1 MTRRPDQIDWSALS
15 HAYSSAEDVPEA
27 IEALADPERVGSA
40 VEFFHDALL
49 HQQSIYSA
57 TGPAVVAAARV
68 LVEGRCADPED
79 VGEMLLYFAQLTAYW
94 RGLARDDPGAA
105 AHHPEV
111 AQVSACRA
119 ALDEVADILLPVV
132 AGAGVAARTAAAI
145 QAYRSAPDARAVAAL
160 AARIGSAPP
169 SAGEGGQPPG
179 VAAGPQGTAGSE
191 GTAGSGAATDPK
203 TAAGSGAATDP
214 GAFAG
219 LEAACAWSLAAL
231 GADAGA
237 AGLAPRLA
245 GALARVRTRA
255 CDREDLALLAEHW
268 SEARELVEE
277 LIEELVVGEEPAHW
291 LIDVNVE
298 AAAAVL
304 CAPPALGDGD
314 DEVLIDLVRTSRGA
328 TPRVVEYIAALAADP
343 GADPEPLIAVLEET
357 PSTPEVCDIAAVL
370 ADRPAGAPRSR
381 GWARPD
387 HRLGAA
393 RILAAGQDPR
403 WARVLEAFVRA
414 SSLEQATWAKTSG
427 RWALNPVG
435 PLIGAGLSPGA
446 GLVAAVTERLQKHTG
461 RTYVSGLL
469 ALLAGWPSDE
479 CRGALETVRGLL
491 PDRRAFKVLVAWRD
505 RESLPALRR
514 VAADG
519 RLYERFAVAR
529 MTRDLQDYHRVLDAG
544 PDESCLPELIAFWP
558 EPGDPRLV
566 ELCRRLC
573 RIPDGARPPAQRVR
587 VAAMAGLVEAGDD
600 VGRHLPALLS
610 LIAADPRV
618 FDAQALLR
626 RWRREG
632 RLGTDDVSRA
642 ASLLAG
648 IAADGGGVPWYS
660 ADGVRATAALTAW
673 RVAGSL
679 PEPPELLARIL
690 AETLS
695 GHSKQGTALDL
706 AESLA
711 DAPAGARAAV
721 VAELSRQ
728 AQRDQR
734 LSTMDAA
741 GDEELLARMRR
752 AVALLGDGAA
762 VSGREP

>member
-1 MTRRPDQIDWSALS
+1 MG
-15 HAYSSAEDVPEA
+15 ED
-27 IEALADPERVGSA
+27 
-40 VEFFHDALL
+40 
-49 HQQSIYSA
+49 
-57 TGPAVVAAARV
+57 
-68 LVEGRCADPED
+68 
-79 VGEMLLYFAQLTAYW
+79 
-94 RGLARDDPGAA
+94 
-105 AHHPEV
+105 
-111 AQVSACRA
+111 
-119 ALDEVADILLPVV
+119 
-132 AGAGVAARTAAAI
+132 
-145 QAYRSAPDARAVAAL
+145 
-160 AARIGSAPP
+160 
-169 SAGEGGQPPG
+169 
-179 VAAGPQGTAGSE
+179 
-191 GTAGSGAATDPK
+191 
-203 TAAGSGAATDP
+203 
-214 GAFAG
+214 
-219 LEAACAWSLAAL
+219 
-231 GADAGA
+231 
-237 AGLAPRLA
+237 
-245 GALARVRTRA
+245 
-255 CDREDLALLAEHW
+255 
-268 SEARELVEE
+268 
-277 LIEELVVGEEPAHW
+277 PAHW
-291 LIDVNVE
+291 LIDVNAE

-314 DEVLIDLVRTSRGA
+314 DEVLIDLVRASRGA

-357 PSTPEVCDIAAVL
+357 PITPEVCDIAAAL

-393 RILAAGQDPR
+393 RVLAAGRDPR
-403 WARVLEAFVRA
+403 WARALEAFVRA
-414 SSLEQATWAKTSG
+414 SCLERATWAKIG
-427 RWALNPVG
+427 GHWALEPIG
-435 PLIGAGLSPGA
+435 PLTGAGLSPGA
-446 GLVAAVTERLQKHTG
+446 GLVAAVTERLRG
-461 RTYVSGLL
+461 RTERTDVSKLL
-469 ALLAGWPSDE
+469 ALLAGWPPDE
-479 CRGALETVRGLL
+479 CRDALETVRGLL
-491 PDRRAFKVLVAWRD
+491 PRTAAVRVLTAWRD
-505 RESLPALRR
+505 LESLPALRR
-514 VAADG
+514 AAADG
-519 RLYERFAVAR
+519 GLYERFMVAR
-529 MTRDLQDYHRVLDAG
+529 MTRDLRDYHRVLDAG
-544 PDESCLPELIAFWP
+544 PDESCLPELIASWP

-573 RIPDGARPPAQRVR
+573 RIPDDARPPAQRVR

-600 VGRHLPALLS
+600 VSRHLPALLS

-626 RWRREG
+626 RWRCEG
-632 RLGTDDVSRA
+632 RLGADDVGRA

-648 IAADGGGVPWYS
+648 IAADGGGVPWHS

-706 AESLA
+706 AESLV

-752 AVALLGDGAA
+752 AIALLGDGAA

>member
-15 HAYSSAEDVPEA
+15 HAYGSAEDIPEA
-27 IEALADPERVGSA
+27 IEALADPERVESA
-40 VEFFHDALL
+40 VDSFYDALL

-57 TGPAVVAAARV
+57 TGPAVVAAARMI
-68 LVEGRCADPED
+68 VEGRCADPED
-79 VGEMLLYFAQLTAYW
+79 AGEMLLHFAQLTDHW
-94 RGLARDDPGAA
+94 RGLARDDPGASV
-105 AHHPEV
+105 HHPEV
-111 AQVSACRA
+111 AQAPACRA

-132 AGAGVAARTAAAI
+132 AGAGAAARTAAAI

-169 SAGEGGQPPG
+169 PAGEGGSALGAAANPRA
-179 VAAGPQGTAGSE
+179 AAGPEGTGGANPE
-191 GTAGSGAATDPK
+191 GTAGPRAATDPE
-203 TAAGSGAATDP
+203 TA
-214 GAFAG
+214 AG

-231 GADAGA
+231 GEDAGA

-268 SEARELVEE
+268 LRARELV
-277 LIEELVVGEEPAHW
+277 EELVVGEEPAHW
-291 LIDVNVE
+291 LIDVNAE

-304 CAPPALGDGD
+304 CASPTLGDGD
-314 DEVLIDLVRTSRGA
+314 GGGEALIDLVRASRGA
-328 TPRVVEYIAALAADP
+328 TPRVVECIAALAADP

-357 PSTPEVCDIAAVL
+357 PITPEVCDIAAAL

-381 GWARPD
+381 GWARPA

-393 RILAAGQDPR
+393 RILAAGRDPR
-403 WARVLEAFVRA
+403 WARTLEAFVRA
-414 SSLEQATWAKTSG
+414 SCLERATWAKIG
-427 RWALNPVG
+427 GHWALEPVG
-435 PLIGAGLSPGA
+435 PLTGAGLSPGA
-446 GLVAAVTERLQKHTG
+446 GLVAAVTERLRG
-461 RTYVSGLL
+461 RTERTDVSKLL
-469 ALLAGWPSDE
+469 ALLAGWPPDE
-479 CRGALETVRGLL
+479 CRDALETVRGLL
-491 PDRRAFKVLVAWRD
+491 PRPAAVRVLTAWRD

-514 VAADG
+514 AAADG
-519 RLYERFAVAR
+519 GLHERFMVAR
-529 MTRDLQDYHRVLDAG
+529 MTRDLRDYHRVLDAG
-544 PDESCLPELIAFWP
+544 PGESCLPELIASWP

-573 RIPDGARPPAQRVR
+573 RIPDDARPPAQRAR

-632 RLGTDDVSRA
+632 RLGADDVDRA
-642 ASLLAG
+642 TPLLAG
-648 IAADGGGVPWYS
+648 IAADGGGVPRHS

-695 GHSKQGTALDL
+695 GHSKQGAALDL

-752 AVALLGDGAA
+752 AVALLGDGTA
-762 VSGREP
+762 VSGREL

>member
-15 HAYSSAEDVPEA
+15 HAYGSAEDIPEA
-27 IEALADPERVGSA
+27 IEALADPERVEFA
-40 VEFFHDALL
+40 VDSFYDALL

-57 TGPAVVAAARV
+57 TGPAVVAAARMI
-68 LVEGRCADPED
+68 VEGRCADPED
-79 VGEMLLYFAQLTAYW
+79 AGEMLLYFAQLTDHW

-105 AHHPEV
+105 VHHPEV
-111 AQVSACRA
+111 AQAPACQA

-132 AGAGVAARTAAAI
+132 AGAGATARTAAAI

-169 SAGEGGQPPG
+169 SAGEGGQPPE
-179 VAAGPQGTAGSE
+179 VAAGPQGAAGSE
-191 GTAGSGAATDPK
+191 GTAGSAAATDPK
-203 TAAGSGAATDP
+203 TAADP
-214 GAFAG
+214 GAVAG
-219 LEAACAWSLAAL
+219 PEAACAWSLAAL

-237 AGLAPRLA
+237 TGLAPRLA
-245 GALARVRTRA
+245 VALARVRTRA

-291 LIDVNVE
+291 LIDVNAE

-314 DEVLIDLVRTSRGA
+314 DEVLIDLVRASRGA

-357 PSTPEVCDIAAVL
+357 PITPEVCDIAAAL

-393 RILAAGQDPR
+393 RVLAAGRDPR
-403 WARVLEAFVRA
+403 WARALEAFVRA
-414 SSLEQATWAKTSG
+414 SCLERATWAKIG
-427 RWALNPVG
+427 GHWALEPVG
-435 PLIGAGLSPGA
+435 PLTGAGLSPDA
-446 GLVAAVTERLQKHTG
+446 GLVTAVTERLRG
-461 RTYVSGLL
+461 RTERTDVSKLL
-469 ALLAGWPSDE
+469 ALLAGWPPDE
-479 CRGALETVRGLL
+479 CRDALETVRGLL
-491 PDRRAFKVLVAWRD
+491 PRTAAVRVLTAWRD
-505 RESLPALRR
+505 LESLPALRR
-514 VAADG
+514 AAADG
-519 RLYERFAVAR
+519 GLHERFMVAR
-529 MTRDLQDYHRVLDAG
+529 MTRDLRDYHRVLDAG
-544 PDESCLPELIAFWP
+544 PGESCLPELIASWP

-573 RIPDGARPPAQRVR
+573 RIPDDARPPAQRVR

-642 ASLLAG
+642 APLLAG
-648 IAADGGGVPWYS
+648 IAADGGGVPWHS

>member
-15 HAYSSAEDVPEA
+15 HAYGSAEDIPEA
-27 IEALADPERVGSA
+27 IEALADPERVESA
-40 VEFFHDALL
+40 VDSFYDALL

-57 TGPAVVAAARV
+57 TGPAAVAAARMI
-68 LVEGRCADPED
+68 VEGRCADPED
-79 VGEMLLYFAQLTAYW
+79 AGEMLLYFAQLTDHW

-105 AHHPEV
+105 VHHPEV
-111 AQVSACRA
+111 AQAPACQA

-132 AGAGVAARTAAAI
+132 DGAGATARTAAAI

-169 SAGEGGQPPG
+169 STGEGGRPPG
-179 VAAGPQGTAGSE
+179 AA
-191 GTAGSGAATDPK
+191 
-203 TAAGSGAATDP
+203 
-214 GAFAG
+214 AG

-237 AGLAPRLA
+237 RGLAPRLA
-245 GALARVRTRA
+245 GVLARVRTRA

-268 SEARELVEE
+268 PRARELVEE
-277 LIEELVVGEEPAHW
+277 LVVGEDPAHW
-291 LIDVNVE
+291 LIDVNAE

-314 DEVLIDLVRTSRGA
+314 DEVLIDLVRASRGA
-328 TPRVVEYIAALAADP
+328 TPRVVEHIAALAADP

-357 PSTPEVCDIAAVL
+357 PITPEVCDIAAAL

-393 RILAAGQDPR
+393 RVLAAGRDPR
-403 WARVLEAFVRA
+403 WARALEAFVRA
-414 SSLEQATWAKTSG
+414 SCLERATWAKIG
-427 RWALNPVG
+427 GHWALEPIG
-435 PLIGAGLSPGA
+435 PLTGAGLSPGA
-446 GLVAAVTERLQKHTG
+446 GLVTAVTERLRG
-461 RTYVSGLL
+461 RTERTDVSRLL
-469 ALLAGWPSDE
+469 ALLAGWPPDE
-479 CRGALETVRGLL
+479 CRDALETVRGLL
-491 PDRRAFKVLVAWRD
+491 PRTAAVRVLTAWRD
-505 RESLPALRR
+505 LESLPALRR
-514 VAADG
+514 AAADG
-519 RLYERFAVAR
+519 GLYERFMVAR
-529 MTRDLQDYHRVLDAG
+529 MTRDLRDYHRVLDAG
-544 PDESCLPELIAFWP
+544 PDESCLPELIASWP

-566 ELCRRLC
+566 ELCWRLC
-573 RIPDGARPPAQRVR
+573 RIPDDARPPAQRVR

-632 RLGTDDVSRA
+632 RLGADDVGRA

-648 IAADGGGVPWYS
+648 IAADGGGVPRYS

-673 RVAGSL
+673 RVAGRL

>member
-15 HAYSSAEDVPEA
+15 HAYGSAEDIPEA
-27 IEALADPERVGSA
+27 IEALADPERVESA
-40 VEFFHDALL
+40 VDSFYDALL

-57 TGPAVVAAARV
+57 TGPAVVAAARMI
-68 LVEGRCADPED
+68 VEGRCADPED
-79 VGEMLLYFAQLTAYW
+79 AGEMLLYFAQLTDHW

-105 AHHPEV
+105 VHHPEV
-111 AQVSACRA
+111 AQAPACRA

-132 AGAGVAARTAAAI
+132 AGAGAAARTAAAI
-145 QAYRSAPDARAVAAL
+145 QAYRSVPDARAVAAL

-169 SAGEGGQPPG
+169 SAGEGGPP
-179 VAAGPQGTAGSE
+179 
-191 GTAGSGAATDPK
+191 
-203 TAAGSGAATDP
+203 P

-237 AGLAPRLA
+237 TGLAPRLA
-245 GALARVRTRA
+245 AALARVRTRA
-255 CDREDLALLAEHW
+255 CEREDIALLAEHW
-268 SEARELVEE
+268 PRARELVEE
-277 LIEELVVGEEPAHW
+277 LVVGEDPAHW
-291 LIDVNVE
+291 LIDVNAE

-314 DEVLIDLVRTSRGA
+314 DEVLIDLVRASRGA

-357 PSTPEVCDIAAVL
+357 PITPEVCDIAAAL

-393 RILAAGQDPR
+393 RVLAAGRDPR
-403 WARVLEAFVRA
+403 WARALEAFVRA
-414 SSLEQATWAKTSG
+414 SCLERATWAKIG
-427 RWALNPVG
+427 GHWALEPIG
-435 PLIGAGLSPGA
+435 PLTGAGLSPGA
-446 GLVAAVTERLQKHTG
+446 GLVAAVTERLRG
-461 RTYVSGLL
+461 RTERTDVSKLL
-469 ALLAGWPSDE
+469 ALLAGWPPDE
-479 CRGALETVRGLL
+479 CRDALETVRGLL
-491 PDRRAFKVLVAWRD
+491 PRTAAVRVLTAWRD
-505 RESLPALRR
+505 LESLPALRR
-514 VAADG
+514 AAADG
-519 RLYERFAVAR
+519 GLYERFMVAR
-529 MTRDLQDYHRVLDAG
+529 MTRDLRDYHRVLDAG
-544 PDESCLPELIAFWP
+544 PDESCLPELIASWP

-573 RIPDGARPPAQRVR
+573 RIPDDARPPAQRVR

-600 VGRHLPALLS
+600 VSRHLPALLS

-626 RWRREG
+626 RWRCEG
-632 RLGTDDVSRA
+632 RLGADDVGRA
-642 ASLLAG
+642 APLLAG
-648 IAADGGGVPWYS
+648 IAADGGGVPWHS

-752 AVALLGDGAA
+752 AVALPGDGAA

>member
-1 MTRRPDQIDWSALS
+1 MTRQPDQINQIDWSALS
-15 HAYSSAEDVPEA
+15 HAYGSAEDIPEA
-27 IEALADPERVGSA
+27 IEALADPERVEFA
-40 VEFFHDALL
+40 VDSFYDALL

-57 TGPAVVAAARV
+57 TGPAVVAAARMI
-68 LVEGRCADPED
+68 VEGRCADPED
-79 VGEMLLYFAQLTAYW
+79 VGVMLLYFAQLTDHW

-105 AHHPEV
+105 VHHPEV
-111 AQVSACRA
+111 AQAPACRE

-132 AGAGVAARTAAAI
+132 AGAGATARTAAAI

-169 SAGEGGQPPG
+169 SAGEGGPPPG
-179 VAAGPQGTAGSE
+179 AAAGPQGTAGSE
-191 GTAGSGAATDPK
+191 GTAGSGAATDPGA
-203 TAAGSGAATDP
+203 AAGP
-214 GAFAG
+214 
-219 LEAACAWSLAAL
+219 EAACAWSLAAL

-237 AGLAPRLA
+237 TGLAPRLA
-245 GALARVRTRA
+245 VALARVRTRA
-255 CDREDLALLAEHW
+255 CEREDLALLAEHW
-268 SEARELVEE
+268 PRACELV
-277 LIEELVVGEEPAHW
+277 EELVVGEEPAHW
-291 LIDVNVE
+291 LIDVNAE

-328 TPRVVEYIAALAADP
+328 TPRVVEHIAALAADP

-357 PSTPEVCDIAAVL
+357 PITPEVCDIAAVL

-381 GWARPD
+381 GWTRPD

-393 RILAAGQDPR
+393 RILAAGRDPR
-403 WARVLEAFVRA
+403 WARALEAFVRA
-414 SSLEQATWAKTSG
+414 SCLERAAWAKISG
-427 RWALNPVG
+427 RWALNPVE
-435 PLIGAGLSPGA
+435 PLTGAGLSPGA
-446 GLVAAVTERLQKHTG
+446 GLVEAVTERLRG
-461 RTYVSGLL
+461 RTERTDVSELL
-469 ALLAGWPSDE
+469 ALLVGWPADE

-491 PDRRAFKVLVAWRD
+491 PCTAAVGILAAWRD

-514 VAADG
+514 AAADG
-519 RLYERFAVAR
+519 GLHERFAVAR
-529 MTRDLQDYHRVLDAG
+529 MTRDLRDYHRILDAG
-544 PDESCLPELIAFWP
+544 PDEYSMPELIASWP
-558 EPGDPRLV
+558 EPGDPRFI

-573 RIPDGARPPAQRVR
+573 RIPDGARPPAQRAR

-610 LIAADPRV
+610 LIAADPCV

-632 RLGTDDVSRA
+632 RLGADDVDRA
-642 ASLLAG
+642 APLLAG
-648 IAADGGGVPWYS
+648 IAADGGGIPWHS

-673 RVAGSL
+673 RVAGRL
-679 PEPPELLARIL
+679 PGPPALLARIL

-711 DAPAGARAAV
+711 DAPAGARTAV

-728 AQRDQR
+728 VERDQR

-752 AVALLGDGAA
+752 AVARLADPAPER
-762 VSGREP
+762 GRP

>member
-15 HAYSSAEDVPEA
+15 HAYGSAEDIPEA
-27 IEALADPERVGSA
+27 IEALADPERVESA
-40 VEFFHDALL
+40 VDSFYDALL

-57 TGPAVVAAARV
+57 TGPAVVAAARMI
-68 LVEGRCADPED
+68 VEGRCADPED
-79 VGEMLLYFAQLTAYW
+79 AGEMLLHFAQLTDHW

-105 AHHPEV
+105 VHHPEV
-111 AQVSACRA
+111 AQAPACQA

-132 AGAGVAARTAAAI
+132 DGAGATARTAAAI

-169 SAGEGGQPPG
+169 PAGEGGSALG
-179 VAAGPQGTAGSE
+179 AAANPR
-191 GTAGSGAATDPK
+191 AATDPE
-203 TAAGSGAATDP
+203 TA
-214 GAFAG
+214 AG

-237 AGLAPRLA
+237 TGLTPRLA

-268 SEARELVEE
+268 PRARELVEE
-277 LIEELVVGEEPAHW
+277 LVVGEDPAHW
-291 LIDVNVE
+291 LIDVNAE

-304 CAPPALGDGD
+304 CAPPTLGDGD
-314 DEVLIDLVRTSRGA
+314 DEVLIDLVRASRGA
-328 TPRVVEYIAALAADP
+328 TPRVVEHIAALAADP

-357 PSTPEVCDIAAVL
+357 PITPEVCDIAAAL

-393 RILAAGQDPR
+393 RVLAAGRDPR
-403 WARVLEAFVRA
+403 WARTLEAFVRA
-414 SSLEQATWAKTSG
+414 SCLERATWAKIG
-427 RWALNPVG
+427 GHWALEPIG
-435 PLIGAGLSPGA
+435 PLTGAGLSPGA
-446 GLVAAVTERLQKHTG
+446 GLVAAVTERLRG
-461 RTYVSGLL
+461 RTERTDVSRLL
-469 ALLAGWPSDE
+469 ALLAGWPPDE
-479 CRGALETVRGLL
+479 CREALETVRGLL
-491 PDRRAFKVLVAWRD
+491 PRTAAVRVLTAWRD

-514 VAADG
+514 AAADG
-519 RLYERFAVAR
+519 GLHERFMVAR
-529 MTRDLQDYHRVLDAG
+529 MTRDLRDCHRVLDAG
-544 PDESCLPELIAFWP
+544 PDESCLPELIASWP

-573 RIPDGARPPAQRVR
+573 RIPDDARPPAQRAR
-587 VAAMAGLVEAGDD
+587 VAAMAGLVKAGDD

-648 IAADGGGVPWYS
+648 IAADGGGVPWHS

-673 RVAGSL
+673 RVAGRL

-728 AQRDQR
+728 VERDQR

>member
-1 MTRRPDQIDWSALS
+1 MTRRPDQIDWFALS
-15 HAYSSAEDVPEA
+15 HAYGSAEDIPEA
-27 IEALADPERVGSA
+27 IEALADPERVESA
-40 VEFFHDALL
+40 VDSFYDALL

-57 TGPAVVAAARV
+57 TGPAVVAAARMI
-68 LVEGRCADPED
+68 VEGRCADPED
-79 VGEMLLYFAQLTAYW
+79 VGVILLYFAQLTDHW

-105 AHHPEV
+105 VHHPEV
-111 AQVSACRA
+111 AQAPACQA

-132 AGAGVAARTAAAI
+132 AGAGAMARTAAAI
-145 QAYRSAPDARAVAAL
+145 QAYRSVPDARAVAAL

-179 VAAGPQGTAGSE
+179 MAAGPQGTAGSE
-191 GTAGSGAATDPK
+191 GTAGSGAATDP
-203 TAAGSGAATDP
+203 GAV
-214 GAFAG
+214 AG

-237 AGLAPRLA
+237 TGLAPRLA
-245 GALARVRTRA
+245 VALARVRTCA
-255 CDREDLALLAEHW
+255 CEREDLALLAEHW
-268 SEARELVEE
+268 PRACELV
-277 LIEELVVGEEPAHW
+277 EELVVGEEPAHW
-291 LIDVNVE
+291 LIDVNAE

-314 DEVLIDLVRTSRGA
+314 DEVLIDLVRASRGA

-357 PSTPEVCDIAAVL
+357 PITPEVCDIAAAL

-393 RILAAGQDPR
+393 RVLAAGRDPR
-403 WARVLEAFVRA
+403 WARALEAFVRA
-414 SSLEQATWAKTSG
+414 SCLERATWAKIG
-427 RWALNPVG
+427 GHWALEPTG
-435 PLIGAGLSPGA
+435 PLTGAGLSPGA
-446 GLVAAVTERLQKHTG
+446 GLVAAVTERLRG
-461 RTYVSGLL
+461 RTERTDVSKLL
-469 ALLAGWPSDE
+469 ALLAGWPPDE
-479 CRGALETVRGLL
+479 CRDALETVRGLL
-491 PDRRAFKVLVAWRD
+491 PRTAAVRVLTAWRD
-505 RESLPALRR
+505 LESLPALRR
-514 VAADG
+514 AAADG

-544 PDESCLPELIAFWP
+544 PDESCLPELIASWP

-573 RIPDGARPPAQRVR
+573 RIPDDARPPAQRVR

-610 LIAADPRV
+610 LIAADPHV

-632 RLGTDDVSRA
+632 RLGADDVDRA
-642 ASLLAG
+642 APLLAG
-648 IAADGGGVPWYS
+648 IAADGGGVPWHS

-752 AVALLGDGAA
+752 AVALLGT
-762 VSGREP
+762 GRP

>member
-15 HAYSSAEDVPEA
+15 HAYGSAEDIPEA
-27 IEALADPERVGSA
+27 IEALADPERVESA
-40 VEFFHDALL
+40 VDSFYDALL

-57 TGPAVVAAARV
+57 TGPAVVAAARMI
-68 LVEGRCADPED
+68 VEGRCADPED
-79 VGEMLLYFAQLTAYW
+79 AGEMLLHFAQLTDHW
-94 RGLARDDPGAA
+94 RGLARDDPGASV
-105 AHHPEV
+105 HHPEV
-111 AQVSACRA
+111 AQAPACRA

-132 AGAGVAARTAAAI
+132 AGAGAAARTAAAI

-169 SAGEGGQPPG
+169 PAGEGGSALGAAANPRA
-179 VAAGPQGTAGSE
+179 AAGPEGTGGANPE
-191 GTAGSGAATDPK
+191 GTAGPRAATDPE
-203 TAAGSGAATDP
+203 TA
-214 GAFAG
+214 AG

-231 GADAGA
+231 GEDAGA

-268 SEARELVEE
+268 PRARELV
-277 LIEELVVGEEPAHW
+277 EELVVGEEPAHW
-291 LIDVNVE
+291 LIDVNAE

-304 CAPPALGDGD
+304 CASPTLGDGD
-314 DEVLIDLVRTSRGA
+314 GGGEALIDLVRASRGA
-328 TPRVVEYIAALAADP
+328 TPRVVECIAALAADP

-357 PSTPEVCDIAAVL
+357 PITPEVCDIAAAL

-393 RILAAGQDPR
+393 RILAAGRDPR
-403 WARVLEAFVRA
+403 WARTLEAFVRA
-414 SSLEQATWAKTSG
+414 SCLERATWAKIG
-427 RWALNPVG
+427 GHWALEPVG
-435 PLIGAGLSPGA
+435 PLTGAGLSPGA
-446 GLVAAVTERLQKHTG
+446 GLVAAVTERLRG
-461 RTYVSGLL
+461 RTERTDVSKLL
-469 ALLAGWPSDE
+469 ALLAGWPPDE
-479 CRGALETVRGLL
+479 CRDALETVRGLL
-491 PDRRAFKVLVAWRD
+491 PRPAAVRVLTAWRD

-514 VAADG
+514 AAADG
-519 RLYERFAVAR
+519 GLHERFMVAR
-529 MTRDLQDYHRVLDAG
+529 MTRDLRDYHRVLDAG
-544 PDESCLPELIAFWP
+544 PGESCLPELIASWP

-573 RIPDGARPPAQRVR
+573 RIPDDARPPAQRVR

-632 RLGTDDVSRA
+632 RLGADDVSRA

-648 IAADGGGVPWYS
+648 IAADGGGVPWHS

-673 RVAGSL
+673 RVAGRL

>member
-15 HAYSSAEDVPEA
+15 HAYGSAEDIPEA
-27 IEALADPERVGSA
+27 IEALADPERVESA
-40 VEFFHDALL
+40 VDSFYDALL

-57 TGPAVVAAARV
+57 TGPAVVAAARMI
-68 LVEGRCADPED
+68 VEGRCADPED
-79 VGEMLLYFAQLTAYW
+79 AGEMLLYFAQLTDHW

-105 AHHPEV
+105 VHHPEV
-111 AQVSACRA
+111 AQAPACRA

-132 AGAGVAARTAAAI
+132 AGAGAAARTAAAI

-169 SAGEGGQPPG
+169 SAGEGGPP
-179 VAAGPQGTAGSE
+179 
-191 GTAGSGAATDPK
+191 
-203 TAAGSGAATDP
+203 P

-237 AGLAPRLA
+237 RGLAPRLA

-255 CDREDLALLAEHW
+255 CEREDIALLAEHW
-268 SEARELVEE
+268 PRARELF
-277 LIEELVVGEEPAHW
+277 EELVVGEDPAHW
-291 LIDVNVE
+291 LIDVNAE

-314 DEVLIDLVRTSRGA
+314 DEVLIDLVRASRGA

-357 PSTPEVCDIAAVL
+357 PITPEVCDIAAAL

-393 RILAAGQDPR
+393 RVLAAGRDPR
-403 WARVLEAFVRA
+403 WARALEAFVRA
-414 SSLEQATWAKTSG
+414 SCLERATWAKIG
-427 RWALNPVG
+427 GHWALEPIG
-435 PLIGAGLSPGA
+435 PLTGAGLSPGA
-446 GLVAAVTERLQKHTG
+446 GLVAAVTERLRG
-461 RTYVSGLL
+461 RTERTDVSKLL
-469 ALLAGWPSDE
+469 ALLAGWPPDE
-479 CRGALETVRGLL
+479 CRDALETVRGLL
-491 PDRRAFKVLVAWRD
+491 PRTAAVRVLTAWRD
-505 RESLPALRR
+505 LESLPALRR
-514 VAADG
+514 AAADG
-519 RLYERFAVAR
+519 GLYERFMVAR
-529 MTRDLQDYHRVLDAG
+529 MTRDLRDYHRVLDAG
-544 PDESCLPELIAFWP
+544 PDESCLPELIASWP

-573 RIPDGARPPAQRVR
+573 RIPDDARPPAQRVR

-600 VGRHLPALLS
+600 VSRHLPALLS

-632 RLGTDDVSRA
+632 RLGTDDVGRA
-642 ASLLAG
+642 APLLAG
-648 IAADGGGVPWYS
+648 IAADGGGVPWHS

-741 GDEELLARMRR
+741 GDEDRKS
-752 AVALLGDGAA
+752 V
-762 VSGREP
+762 V

>member
-15 HAYSSAEDVPEA
+15 HAYGSAKDIPEA
-27 IEALADPERVGSA
+27 IEALADPERVEFA
-40 VEFFHDALL
+40 VDSFYDALL

-57 TGPAVVAAARV
+57 TGPAVVAAARMI
-68 LVEGRCADPED
+68 VEGRCADPED
-79 VGEMLLYFAQLTAYW
+79 AGEMLLYFAQLTDHW

-105 AHHPEV
+105 VHHPEV
-111 AQVSACRA
+111 AQAPACQA

-132 AGAGVAARTAAAI
+132 AGAGATARTAAAI

-169 SAGEGGQPPG
+169 SAGEGGQPPE
-179 VAAGPQGTAGSE
+179 VAAGPE
-191 GTAGSGAATDPK
+191 GTAGSAAATDPK
-203 TAAGSGAATDP
+203 TAADP
-214 GAFAG
+214 GAVAG
-219 LEAACAWSLAAL
+219 PEAACAWSLAAL

-237 AGLAPRLA
+237 TGLAPRLA

-255 CDREDLALLAEHW
+255 CGREDLALLAEHW
-268 SEARELVEE
+268 PRACELV
-277 LIEELVVGEEPAHW
+277 EELVVGEEPAHW
-291 LIDVNVE
+291 LIDVNAE

-304 CAPPALGDGD
+304 CAPPVLGDGD
-314 DEVLIDLVRTSRGA
+314 GEVLIDLVRASRGA

-343 GADPEPLIAVLEET
+343 GAAPEPLIAVLEET
-357 PSTPEVCDIAAVL
+357 PITPEVCDIAAAL

-393 RILAAGQDPR
+393 RVLAAGRDPR
-403 WARVLEAFVRA
+403 WARALEAFVRT
-414 SSLEQATWAKTSG
+414 SCLERATWAKIG
-427 RWALNPVG
+427 GHWALEPIG
-435 PLIGAGLSPGA
+435 PLTGAGLSPDA
-446 GLVAAVTERLQKHTG
+446 GLVTAVTERLRG
-461 RTYVSGLL
+461 RTERTDVSKLL
-469 ALLAGWPSDE
+469 ALLAGWPPDE
-479 CRGALETVRGLL
+479 CRDALETVRGLL
-491 PDRRAFKVLVAWRD
+491 PRTAAVRVLTAWRD

-514 VAADG
+514 AAADG
-519 RLYERFAVAR
+519 GLHERFMVAR
-529 MTRDLQDYHRVLDAG
+529 MTRDLRDYHRVLDAG
-544 PDESCLPELIAFWP
+544 PGESCLPELIASWP

-573 RIPDGARPPAQRVR
+573 RIPDDARPPAQRVR

-600 VGRHLPALLS
+600 VGSHLPALLS

-632 RLGTDDVSRA
+632 RLGTDDVGRA
-642 ASLLAG
+642 APLLAG
-648 IAADGGGVPWYS
+648 IAADGGGVPRHS

-734 LSTMDAA
+734 LSTIDAA

>member
-15 HAYSSAEDVPEA
+15 HAYGSAEDIPEA
-27 IEALADPERVGSA
+27 IEALADPERVESA
-40 VEFFHDALL
+40 VDSFYDALL

-57 TGPAVVAAARV
+57 TGPAVVAAARMI
-68 LVEGRCADPED
+68 VEGRCADPED
-79 VGEMLLYFAQLTAYW
+79 VGVILLYFAQLTDHW

-105 AHHPEV
+105 VHHPEV
-111 AQVSACRA
+111 AQAPACQA

-132 AGAGVAARTAAAI
+132 AGAGAMARTAAAI
-145 QAYRSAPDARAVAAL
+145 QAYRSVPDARAVAAL

-169 SAGEGGQPPG
+169 PAGEGGPP
-179 VAAGPQGTAGSE
+179 
-191 GTAGSGAATDPK
+191 
-203 TAAGSGAATDP
+203 P

-237 AGLAPRLA
+237 TGLAPRLA
-245 GALARVRTRA
+245 VALARVRTCA
-255 CDREDLALLAEHW
+255 CEREDLALLAEHW
-268 SEARELVEE
+268 PRACELV
-277 LIEELVVGEEPAHW
+277 EELVVGEEPAHW
-291 LIDVNVE
+291 LIDVNAE

-314 DEVLIDLVRTSRGA
+314 DEVLIDLVRASRGA

-357 PSTPEVCDIAAVL
+357 PITPEVCDIAAAL

-393 RILAAGQDPR
+393 RVLAAGRDPR
-403 WARVLEAFVRA
+403 WARALEAFVRA
-414 SSLEQATWAKTSG
+414 SCLEQATWAKTSG

-435 PLIGAGLSPGA
+435 PLIGAGLSPGV

-529 MTRDLQDYHRVLDAG
+529 MTRDLRDYHQVLD
-544 PDESCLPELIAFWP
+544 EI
-558 EPGDPRLV
+558 
-566 ELCRRLC
+566 
-573 RIPDGARPPAQRVR
+573 
-587 VAAMAGLVEAGDD
+587 
-600 VGRHLPALLS
+600 GRAH
-610 LIAADPRV
+610 V
-618 FDAQALLR
+618 
-626 RWRREG
+626 
-632 RLGTDDVSRA
+632 
-642 ASLLAG
+642 
-648 IAADGGGVPWYS
+648 
-660 ADGVRATAALTAW
+660 
-673 RVAGSL
+673 
-679 PEPPELLARIL
+679 
-690 AETLS
+690 
-695 GHSKQGTALDL
+695 
-706 AESLA
+706 
-711 DAPAGARAAV
+711 
-721 VAELSRQ
+721 
-728 AQRDQR
+728 
-734 LSTMDAA
+734 
-741 GDEELLARMRR
+741 
-752 AVALLGDGAA
+752 
-762 VSGREP
+762 

>member
-15 HAYSSAEDVPEA
+15 HAYGSAEDIPEA
-27 IEALADPERVGSA
+27 IEALADPERVESA
-40 VEFFHDALL
+40 VDSFYDALL

-57 TGPAVVAAARV
+57 TGPAAVAAARMI
-68 LVEGRCADPED
+68 VEGRCADPED
-79 VGEMLLYFAQLTAYW
+79 AGEMLLHFAQLTDHW
-94 RGLARDDPGAA
+94 RGLARDDPGAEV
-105 AHHPEV
+105 HHPEV
-111 AQVSACRA
+111 AQAPACRA
-119 ALDEVADILLPVV
+119 ALDEVADIVLPVV
-132 AGAGVAARTAAAI
+132 AGAGAAARTAAAI

-169 SAGEGGQPPG
+169 PAGEGGRPPG
-179 VAAGPQGTAGSE
+179 AA
-191 GTAGSGAATDPK
+191 
-203 TAAGSGAATDP
+203 
-214 GAFAG
+214 AG

-255 CDREDLALLAEHW
+255 CGREDLALLAEHW
-268 SEARELVEE
+268 PRARELV
-277 LIEELVVGEEPAHW
+277 EELVVGEEPAHW
-291 LIDVNVE
+291 LIDVNAE

-314 DEVLIDLVRTSRGA
+314 DEVLIDLVRASRGA
-328 TPRVVEYIAALAADP
+328 TPRVVEHIAALAADP

-357 PSTPEVCDIAAVL
+357 PITPEVCDIAAAL

-393 RILAAGQDPR
+393 RVLAAGRDPR
-403 WARVLEAFVRA
+403 WARALEAFVRT
-414 SSLEQATWAKTSG
+414 SCLERATWAKIG
-427 RWALNPVG
+427 GHWALEPIG
-435 PLIGAGLSPGA
+435 PLTGAGLSPGA
-446 GLVAAVTERLQKHTG
+446 GLVTAVTERLRG
-461 RTYVSGLL
+461 RTERTDVSKLL
-469 ALLAGWPSDE
+469 ALLAGWPPDE
-479 CRGALETVRGLL
+479 CRDALETVRGLL
-491 PDRRAFKVLVAWRD
+491 PRTAAVRVLTAWRD
-505 RESLPALRR
+505 LESLPALRR
-514 VAADG
+514 AAADG
-519 RLYERFAVAR
+519 GLYERFMVAR
-529 MTRDLQDYHRVLDAG
+529 MTRDLRDYHRVLDAG
-544 PDESCLPELIAFWP
+544 PDESCLPELIASWP

-573 RIPDGARPPAQRVR
+573 RIPDDARPPAQRAR
-587 VAAMAGLVEAGDD
+587 VAAMAGLVAAGDD

-648 IAADGGGVPWYS
+648 IAADGGGVPWHS

-728 AQRDQR
+728 VERDQR

-752 AVALLGDGAA
+752 AVVLLGDGAA

>member
-15 HAYSSAEDVPEA
+15 HAYGSAEDIPEA
-27 IEALADPERVGSA
+27 IEALADPERVESA
-40 VEFFHDALL
+40 VDSFYDALL

-57 TGPAVVAAARV
+57 TGPAVVAAARMI
-68 LVEGRCADPED
+68 VEGRCADPED
-79 VGEMLLYFAQLTAYW
+79 AGEMLLYFAQLTDHW

-105 AHHPEV
+105 VHHPEV
-111 AQVSACRA
+111 AQAPACRA

-132 AGAGVAARTAAAI
+132 AGAGAAARTAAAI

-169 SAGEGGQPPG
+169 SAGEGGPP
-179 VAAGPQGTAGSE
+179 
-191 GTAGSGAATDPK
+191 
-203 TAAGSGAATDP
+203 P

-237 AGLAPRLA
+237 TGLAPRLA
-245 GALARVRTRA
+245 AALARVRTRA

-268 SEARELVEE
+268 PRACELV
-277 LIEELVVGEEPAHW
+277 EELVVGEDHAHW
-291 LIDVNVE
+291 LIDVNAE

-314 DEVLIDLVRTSRGA
+314 DEVLIDLVRASRGA
-328 TPRVVEYIAALAADP
+328 TPRVVEHIAALAADP

-357 PSTPEVCDIAAVL
+357 PITPEVCDIAAAL

-393 RILAAGQDPR
+393 RVLAAGRDPR
-403 WARVLEAFVRA
+403 WARALEAFVRA
-414 SSLEQATWAKTSG
+414 SCLERATWAKIG
-427 RWALNPVG
+427 GHWALEPIG
-435 PLIGAGLSPGA
+435 PLTGAGLSPGA
-446 GLVAAVTERLQKHTG
+446 GLVAAVTERLRG
-461 RTYVSGLL
+461 RTERTDVSKLL
-469 ALLAGWPSDE
+469 ALLAGWPPDE
-479 CRGALETVRGLL
+479 CRDALETVRGLL
-491 PDRRAFKVLVAWRD
+491 PRTAAVRVLTAWRD
-505 RESLPALRR
+505 LESLPALRR
-514 VAADG
+514 AAADG
-519 RLYERFAVAR
+519 GLHERFMVAR
-529 MTRDLQDYHRVLDAG
+529 MTWDLRDYHRVLDAG
-544 PDESCLPELIAFWP
+544 PDESCLPELIASWP

-573 RIPDGARPPAQRVR
+573 RIPDDARPPAQRAR

-632 RLGTDDVSRA
+632 RLGADDVGRA

>member
-15 HAYSSAEDVPEA
+15 HAYGSAEDIPEA
-27 IEALADPERVGSA
+27 IEALADPERVEFA
-40 VEFFHDALL
+40 VDSFYDALL

-57 TGPAVVAAARV
+57 TGPAVVAAARMI
-68 LVEGRCADPED
+68 VEGRCADPED
-79 VGEMLLYFAQLTAYW
+79 AGEMLLYFAQLTDHW

-105 AHHPEV
+105 VHHPEV
-111 AQVSACRA
+111 AQAPACQA

-132 AGAGVAARTAAAI
+132 AGAGATARTAAAI

-179 VAAGPQGTAGSE
+179 VAAGPQGAAGSE
-191 GTAGSGAATDPK
+191 GTAGSAAATDPK
-203 TAAGSGAATDP
+203 TAADP
-214 GAFAG
+214 GAVAG
-219 LEAACAWSLAAL
+219 PEAACAWSLAAL

-237 AGLAPRLA
+237 TGLAPRLA
-245 GALARVRTRA
+245 VALARVRTRA
-255 CDREDLALLAEHW
+255 CGREDLALLAEHW
-268 SEARELVEE
+268 PRACELV
-277 LIEELVVGEEPAHW
+277 EELVVGEEPAHW
-291 LIDVNVE
+291 LLDINAE

-304 CAPPALGDGD
+304 CAPPVLGDGD
-314 DEVLIDLVRTSRGA
+314 GEVLIDLVRASRGA

-357 PSTPEVCDIAAVL
+357 PITPEVCDIAAVL

-393 RILAAGQDPR
+393 RVLAAGRDPR
-403 WARVLEAFVRA
+403 WARALEAFVRA
-414 SSLEQATWAKTSG
+414 SCLERATWAKIG
-427 RWALNPVG
+427 GHWALEPIG
-435 PLIGAGLSPGA
+435 PLTGAGLSPGA
-446 GLVAAVTERLQKHTG
+446 GLVTAVTERLRG
-461 RTYVSGLL
+461 RTERTDVSKLL
-469 ALLAGWPSDE
+469 ALLAGWPPDE
-479 CRGALETVRGLL
+479 CRDALETVRGLL
-491 PDRRAFKVLVAWRD
+491 PRTAAVGVLTAWRD

-514 VAADG
+514 AAADG
-519 RLYERFAVAR
+519 GLHERFMVAR
-529 MTRDLQDYHRVLDAG
+529 MTRDLRDYHRVLDAG
-544 PDESCLPELIAFWP
+544 PGESCLPELIASWP

-573 RIPDGARPPAQRVR
+573 RIPDDARPPAQRVR

-632 RLGTDDVSRA
+632 RLGTDDVGRA
-642 ASLLAG
+642 APLLAG
-648 IAADGGGVPWYS
+648 IAADGGGVPWHS

-752 AVALLGDGAA
+752 AIALLGDGAA

>member
-15 HAYSSAEDVPEA
+15 HAYGSAEDIPEA
-27 IEALADPERVGSA
+27 IEALADPERVESA
-40 VEFFHDALL
+40 VDSFYDALL

-57 TGPAVVAAARV
+57 TGPAVVAAARMI
-68 LVEGRCADPED
+68 VEGRCADPED
-79 VGEMLLYFAQLTAYW
+79 AGEMLLYFAQLTDHW

-105 AHHPEV
+105 VHHPEV
-111 AQVSACRA
+111 AQAPACRA

-132 AGAGVAARTAAAI
+132 AGAGATARTAAAI

-169 SAGEGGQPPG
+169 SAGEGGQPPE

-191 GTAGSGAATDPK
+191 GT
-203 TAAGSGAATDP
+203 AGSGAATDP

-237 AGLAPRLA
+237 TGLAPRLA
-245 GALARVRTRA
+245 AALARVRTRA
-255 CDREDLALLAEHW
+255 CEREDIALLAEHW
-268 SEARELVEE
+268 PRARELF
-277 LIEELVVGEEPAHW
+277 EELVVGEDPAHW
-291 LIDVNVE
+291 LIDVNAE

-314 DEVLIDLVRTSRGA
+314 GEVLIDLVRASRGA

-357 PSTPEVCDIAAVL
+357 PITPEVCDIAAVL

-393 RILAAGQDPR
+393 RVLAAGRDPR
-403 WARVLEAFVRA
+403 WARALEAFVRA
-414 SSLEQATWAKTSG
+414 SCLERATWAKIG
-427 RWALNPVG
+427 GHWALEPIG
-435 PLIGAGLSPGA
+435 PLTGAGLSPGA
-446 GLVAAVTERLQKHTG
+446 GLVTAVTERLRG
-461 RTYVSGLL
+461 RTERTDVSKLL
-469 ALLAGWPSDE
+469 ALLAGWPPDE
-479 CRGALETVRGLL
+479 CRDALETVRGLL
-491 PDRRAFKVLVAWRD
+491 PRTAAVGVLTAWRD

-514 VAADG
+514 AAADG
-519 RLYERFAVAR
+519 GLHERFMVAR
-529 MTRDLQDYHRVLDAG
+529 MTWDLRDYHRVLDAG
-544 PDESCLPELIAFWP
+544 PDESCLPELIASWP

-573 RIPDGARPPAQRVR
+573 RIPDDARPPAQRVR

-632 RLGTDDVSRA
+632 RLGADDVGRA

-648 IAADGGGVPWYS
+648 IAADGGGVPWHS

-679 PEPPELLARIL
+679 PEPPALLARIL

-752 AVALLGDGAA
+752 AIALLGDGAA

>member
-15 HAYSSAEDVPEA
+15 HAYGSAKDIPEA
-27 IEALADPERVGSA
+27 IEALADPERVEFA
-40 VEFFHDALL
+40 VDSFYDALL

-57 TGPAVVAAARV
+57 TGPAVVAAARMI
-68 LVEGRCADPED
+68 VEGRCADPED
-79 VGEMLLYFAQLTAYW
+79 AGEMLLYFAQLTDHW

-105 AHHPEV
+105 VHHPEV
-111 AQVSACRA
+111 AQAPACQA

-132 AGAGVAARTAAAI
+132 AGAGATARTAAAI

-169 SAGEGGQPPG
+169 SAGEGGQPPE
-179 VAAGPQGTAGSE
+179 VAAGPE
-191 GTAGSGAATDPK
+191 GTAGSAAATDPK
-203 TAAGSGAATDP
+203 TAADP
-214 GAFAG
+214 GAVAG
-219 LEAACAWSLAAL
+219 PEAACAWSLAAL

-237 AGLAPRLA
+237 TGLAPRLA

-255 CDREDLALLAEHW
+255 CGREDLALLAEHW
-268 SEARELVEE
+268 PRACELV
-277 LIEELVVGEEPAHW
+277 EELVVGEEPAHW
-291 LIDVNVE
+291 LIDVNAE

-304 CAPPALGDGD
+304 CAPPVLGDGD
-314 DEVLIDLVRTSRGA
+314 GEVLIDLVRASRGA

-343 GADPEPLIAVLEET
+343 GAAPEPLIAVLEET
-357 PSTPEVCDIAAVL
+357 PITPEVCDIAAAL

-393 RILAAGQDPR
+393 RVLAAGRDPR
-403 WARVLEAFVRA
+403 WARALEAFVRT
-414 SSLEQATWAKTSG
+414 SCLERATWAKIG
-427 RWALNPVG
+427 GHWALEPIG
-435 PLIGAGLSPGA
+435 PLTGAGLSPDA
-446 GLVAAVTERLQKHTG
+446 GLVTAVTERLRG
-461 RTYVSGLL
+461 RTERTDVSKLL
-469 ALLAGWPSDE
+469 ALLAGWPPDE
-479 CRGALETVRGLL
+479 CRDALETVRGLL
-491 PDRRAFKVLVAWRD
+491 PRPAAVGVLTAWRD

-514 VAADG
+514 AAADG
-519 RLYERFAVAR
+519 GLHERFMVAR
-529 MTRDLQDYHRVLDAG
+529 MTRDLRDYHRVLDAG
-544 PDESCLPELIAFWP
+544 PGESCLPELIASWP

-573 RIPDGARPPAQRVR
+573 RIPDDARPPAQRVR

-600 VGRHLPALLS
+600 VGSHLPALLS

-632 RLGTDDVSRA
+632 RLGTDDVGRA
-642 ASLLAG
+642 APLLAG

-734 LSTMDAA
+734 LSTIDAA

>member
-15 HAYSSAEDVPEA
+15 HAYGSAEDIPEA
-27 IEALADPERVGSA
+27 IEALADPERVEFA
-40 VEFFHDALL
+40 VDSFYDALL

-57 TGPAVVAAARV
+57 TGPAVVAAARMI
-68 LVEGRCADPED
+68 VEGRCADPED
-79 VGEMLLYFAQLTAYW
+79 AGEMLLYFAQLTDHW

-105 AHHPEV
+105 VHHPEV
-111 AQVSACRA
+111 AQAPACQA

-132 AGAGVAARTAAAI
+132 AGAGAAARTAAAI

-169 SAGEGGQPPG
+169 SAGEGGQPPE
-179 VAAGPQGTAGSE
+179 VAAGPE
-191 GTAGSGAATDPK
+191 GTAGSAAATDPK
-203 TAAGSGAATDP
+203 TAADP
-214 GAFAG
+214 GAVAG
-219 LEAACAWSLAAL
+219 PEAACAWSLAAL

-237 AGLAPRLA
+237 TGLAPRLA

-255 CDREDLALLAEHW
+255 CGREDLALLAEHW
-268 SEARELVEE
+268 PRACELV
-277 LIEELVVGEEPAHW
+277 EELVVGEEPAHW
-291 LIDVNVE
+291 LIDVNAE

-304 CAPPALGDGD
+304 CAPPVLGDGD
-314 DEVLIDLVRTSRGA
+314 GEVLIDLVRASRGA

-343 GADPEPLIAVLEET
+343 GAAPEPLIAVLEET
-357 PSTPEVCDIAAVL
+357 PITPEVCDIAAAL

-393 RILAAGQDPR
+393 RVLAAGRDPR
-403 WARVLEAFVRA
+403 WARALEAFVRA
-414 SSLEQATWAKTSG
+414 SCLERATWAKIG
-427 RWALNPVG
+427 GHWALEPVG
-435 PLIGAGLSPGA
+435 PLTGAGLSPDA
-446 GLVAAVTERLQKHTG
+446 GLVTAVTERLRG
-461 RTYVSGLL
+461 RTERTDVSKLL
-469 ALLAGWPSDE
+469 ALLAGWPPDE
-479 CRGALETVRGLL
+479 CRDALETVRGLL
-491 PDRRAFKVLVAWRD
+491 PRPAAVGVLTAWRD

-514 VAADG
+514 AAADG
-519 RLYERFAVAR
+519 GLHERFMVAR
-529 MTRDLQDYHRVLDAG
+529 MTRDLRDYHRVLDAG
-544 PDESCLPELIAFWP
+544 PGESCLPELIASWP

-573 RIPDGARPPAQRVR
+573 RIPDDARPPAQRVR

-600 VGRHLPALLS
+600 VGSHLPALLS

-632 RLGTDDVSRA
+632 RLGTDDVGRA
-642 ASLLAG
+642 APLLAG

-734 LSTMDAA
+734 LSTIDAA

>member
-15 HAYSSAEDVPEA
+15 HAYGSAEDIPEA
-27 IEALADPERVGSA
+27 IEALADPERVESA
-40 VEFFHDALL
+40 VDSFYDALL

-57 TGPAVVAAARV
+57 TGPAVVAAARMI
-68 LVEGRCADPED
+68 VEGRCADPED
-79 VGEMLLYFAQLTAYW
+79 AGEMLLYFAQLTDHW

-105 AHHPEV
+105 VHHPEV
-111 AQVSACRA
+111 AQAPACRA

-132 AGAGVAARTAAAI
+132 AGAGAAARTAAAI

-179 VAAGPQGTAGSE
+179 VAAG
-191 GTAGSGAATDPK
+191 
-203 TAAGSGAATDP
+203 
-214 GAFAG
+214 

-255 CDREDLALLAEHW
+255 CGREDLALLAEHW
-268 SEARELVEE
+268 PRARELV
-277 LIEELVVGEEPAHW
+277 EELVVGEEPAHW
-291 LIDVNVE
+291 LIDVNAE

-314 DEVLIDLVRTSRGA
+314 DEVLIDLVRASRGA
-328 TPRVVEYIAALAADP
+328 TPRVVEHIAALAADP

-357 PSTPEVCDIAAVL
+357 PITPEVCDIAAAL

-381 GWARPD
+381 GWTRPD

-393 RILAAGQDPR
+393 RILAAGRDPR
-403 WARVLEAFVRA
+403 WARALEAFVRA
-414 SSLEQATWAKTSG
+414 SCLERATWAKIG
-427 RWALNPVG
+427 GHWALEPIG
-435 PLIGAGLSPGA
+435 PLTGAGLSPGA
-446 GLVAAVTERLQKHTG
+446 GLVAAVTERLRG
-461 RTYVSGLL
+461 RTERTDVSRLL
-469 ALLAGWPSDE
+469 ALLAGWPPDE
-479 CRGALETVRGLL
+479 CRDALETVRGLL
-491 PDRRAFKVLVAWRD
+491 PRTAAVRVLTAWRD
-505 RESLPALRR
+505 LESLPALRR
-514 VAADG
+514 AAADG
-519 RLYERFAVAR
+519 GLYERFMVAR
-529 MTRDLQDYHRVLDAG
+529 MTRDLRDYHRVLDAG
-544 PDESCLPELIAFWP
+544 PDESCLPELIASWP

-573 RIPDGARPPAQRVR
+573 RIPDDARPPAQRAR

-632 RLGTDDVSRA
+632 RLGADDVDRA
-642 ASLLAG
+642 TPLLAG
-648 IAADGGGVPWYS
+648 IAADGGGVPWHS

-679 PEPPELLARIL
+679 PEPPAFLARIL

-711 DAPAGARAAV
+711 GAPAGARAAV

-728 AQRDQR
+728 VQRDQR

>member
-15 HAYSSAEDVPEA
+15 HAYGSAEDIPEA
-27 IEALADPERVGSA
+27 IEALADPERVESA
-40 VEFFHDALL
+40 VDSFYDALL

-57 TGPAVVAAARV
+57 TGPAAVAAARMI
-68 LVEGRCADPED
+68 VEGRCADPED
-79 VGEMLLYFAQLTAYW
+79 AGEMLLYFAQLTDHW

-105 AHHPEV
+105 VHHPEV
-111 AQVSACRA
+111 AQAPACRA

-132 AGAGVAARTAAAI
+132 AGAGAAARTAAAI

-169 SAGEGGQPPG
+169 SAGEGGRPPG
-179 VAAGPQGTAGSE
+179 AA
-191 GTAGSGAATDPK
+191 
-203 TAAGSGAATDP
+203 
-214 GAFAG
+214 AG

-237 AGLAPRLA
+237 TGLAPRLA
-245 GALARVRTRA
+245 AALARVRTRA
-255 CDREDLALLAEHW
+255 CEREDIALLAEHW
-268 SEARELVEE
+268 PRARELVEE
-277 LIEELVVGEEPAHW
+277 LVVGEDPAHW
-291 LIDVNVE
+291 LIDVNAE

-314 DEVLIDLVRTSRGA
+314 DEVLIDLVRASRGA
-328 TPRVVEYIAALAADP
+328 TPRVVEHIAALAADP

-357 PSTPEVCDIAAVL
+357 PITPEVCDIAAAL

-393 RILAAGQDPR
+393 RVLAAGRDPR
-403 WARVLEAFVRA
+403 WARALEAFVRA
-414 SSLEQATWAKTSG
+414 SCLERATWAKIG
-427 RWALNPVG
+427 GHWALEPIG
-435 PLIGAGLSPGA
+435 PLTGAGLSPGA
-446 GLVAAVTERLQKHTG
+446 GLVAAVTERLRG
-461 RTYVSGLL
+461 RTERTDVSKLL
-469 ALLAGWPSDE
+469 ALLAGWPPDE
-479 CRGALETVRGLL
+479 CRDALETVRGLL
-491 PDRRAFKVLVAWRD
+491 PRTAAVRVLTAWRD
-505 RESLPALRR
+505 LESLPALRR
-514 VAADG
+514 AAADG
-519 RLYERFAVAR
+519 GLYERFMVAR
-529 MTRDLQDYHRVLDAG
+529 MTRDLRDYHRVLDAG
-544 PDESCLPELIAFWP
+544 PDESCLPELIASWP

-573 RIPDGARPPAQRVR
+573 RIPDDARPPAQRVR

-648 IAADGGGVPWYS
+648 IAADGGGVPRHS

-673 RVAGSL
+673 RVAGRL

>member
-15 HAYSSAEDVPEA
+15 HAYGSAEDIPEA
-27 IEALADPERVGSA
+27 IEALADPERVESA
-40 VEFFHDALL
+40 VDSFYDALL

-57 TGPAVVAAARV
+57 TGPAVVAAARMI
-68 LVEGRCADPED
+68 VEGRCADPED
-79 VGEMLLYFAQLTAYW
+79 AGEMLLHFAQLTDHW
-94 RGLARDDPGAA
+94 RGLARDDPGASV
-105 AHHPEV
+105 HHPEV
-111 AQVSACRA
+111 AQAPACRA

-132 AGAGVAARTAAAI
+132 AGAGAAARTAAAI

-169 SAGEGGQPPG
+169 PAGEGGRPPG
-179 VAAGPQGTAGSE
+179 AA
-191 GTAGSGAATDPK
+191 
-203 TAAGSGAATDP
+203 
-214 GAFAG
+214 AG

-237 AGLAPRLA
+237 RGLAPRLA
-245 GALARVRTRA
+245 GVLARVRTRA

-268 SEARELVEE
+268 PRARELVEE
-277 LIEELVVGEEPAHW
+277 LVVGEDPAHW
-291 LIDVNVE
+291 LIDVNAE
-298 AAAAVL
+298 AAAVVL

-314 DEVLIDLVRTSRGA
+314 DEVLIDLVRASRGA
-328 TPRVVEYIAALAADP
+328 TPRVVEHIAALAADP

-357 PSTPEVCDIAAVL
+357 PITPEVCDIAAAL

-393 RILAAGQDPR
+393 RVLAAGRDPR
-403 WARVLEAFVRA
+403 WARALEAFVRT
-414 SSLEQATWAKTSG
+414 SCLERATWAKIG
-427 RWALNPVG
+427 GHWALEPIG
-435 PLIGAGLSPGA
+435 PLTGAGLSPGA
-446 GLVAAVTERLQKHTG
+446 GLVTAVTERLRG
-461 RTYVSGLL
+461 RTERTDVSKLL
-469 ALLAGWPSDE
+469 ALLAGWPPDE
-479 CRGALETVRGLL
+479 CRDALETVRGLL
-491 PDRRAFKVLVAWRD
+491 PRTAAVRVLTAWRD
-505 RESLPALRR
+505 LESLPALRR
-514 VAADG
+514 AAADG
-519 RLYERFAVAR
+519 GLYERFMVAR
-529 MTRDLQDYHRVLDAG
+529 MTRDLRDYHRVLDAG
-544 PDESCLPELIAFWP
+544 PDESCLPELIASWP

-573 RIPDGARPPAQRVR
+573 RIPDDARPPAQRVR

-632 RLGTDDVSRA
+632 RLGADDVGRA

-648 IAADGGGVPWYS
+648 IAADGGGVPRHS

-679 PEPPELLARIL
+679 PEPPALLARIL

>member
-15 HAYSSAEDVPEA
+15 HAYGSAEDIPEA
-27 IEALADPERVGSA
+27 IEALADPERVKSA
-40 VEFFHDALL
+40 VDSFYDALL

-57 TGPAVVAAARV
+57 TGPAVVAAARMI
-68 LVEGRCADPED
+68 VEGRCADPED
-79 VGEMLLYFAQLTAYW
+79 AGEMLLHFAQLTDHW
-94 RGLARDDPGAA
+94 RGLARDDPGASV
-105 AHHPEV
+105 HHPEV
-111 AQVSACRA
+111 AQAPACRA

-132 AGAGVAARTAAAI
+132 AGAGAAARTAAAI

-169 SAGEGGQPPG
+169 PAGEGGRPPE
-179 VAAGPQGTAGSE
+179 AA
-191 GTAGSGAATDPK
+191 
-203 TAAGSGAATDP
+203 
-214 GAFAG
+214 AG

-237 AGLAPRLA
+237 TGLAPRLA

-255 CDREDLALLAEHW
+255 CGREDLALLAEHW
-268 SEARELVEE
+268 PRACELV
-277 LIEELVVGEEPAHW
+277 EELVVGEDPAHW
-291 LIDVNVE
+291 LIDVNAE

-304 CAPPALGDGD
+304 CAPPALGGGD
-314 DEVLIDLVRTSRGA
+314 DEVLIDLVRASRGA

-357 PSTPEVCDIAAVL
+357 PITPEVCDIAAAL

-393 RILAAGQDPR
+393 RVLAAGRDPR
-403 WARVLEAFVRA
+403 WARALEAFVRT
-414 SSLEQATWAKTSG
+414 SCLERATWAKIG
-427 RWALNPVG
+427 GHWALEPIG
-435 PLIGAGLSPGA
+435 PLTGAGLSPGA
-446 GLVAAVTERLQKHTG
+446 GLVTAVTERLRG
-461 RTYVSGLL
+461 RTERTDVSKLL
-469 ALLAGWPSDE
+469 ALLAGWPPDE
-479 CRGALETVRGLL
+479 CRDALETVRGLL
-491 PDRRAFKVLVAWRD
+491 PRTAAVRVLTAWRD
-505 RESLPALRR
+505 LESLPALRR
-514 VAADG
+514 AAADG
-519 RLYERFAVAR
+519 GLYERFMVAR
-529 MTRDLQDYHRVLDAG
+529 MTRDLRDYHRVLDAG
-544 PDESCLPELIAFWP
+544 PDESCLPELIASWP

-573 RIPDGARPPAQRVR
+573 RIPDDARPPAQRVR

-632 RLGTDDVSRA
+632 RLGADDVGRA

-648 IAADGGGVPWYS
+648 IAADGGGVPRHS

-679 PEPPELLARIL
+679 PEPPALLARIL

>member
-15 HAYSSAEDVPEA
+15 HAYGSAEDIPEA
-27 IEALADPERVGSA
+27 IEALADPERVESA
-40 VEFFHDALL
+40 VDSFYDALL

-57 TGPAVVAAARV
+57 TGPAVVAAARMI
-68 LVEGRCADPED
+68 VEGRCADPED
-79 VGEMLLYFAQLTAYW
+79 AGEMLLHFAQLTDHW
-94 RGLARDDPGAA
+94 RGLARDDPGASV
-105 AHHPEV
+105 HHPEV
-111 AQVSACRA
+111 AQAPACRA

-132 AGAGVAARTAAAI
+132 AGAGAAARTAAAI

-169 SAGEGGQPPG
+169 PAGEGGSALGAAANPRA
-179 VAAGPQGTAGSE
+179 AAGPEGTGGANPE
-191 GTAGSGAATDPK
+191 GTAGPRAATDPE
-203 TAAGSGAATDP
+203 TA
-214 GAFAG
+214 AG

-231 GADAGA
+231 GEDAGA

-268 SEARELVEE
+268 LRARELV
-277 LIEELVVGEEPAHW
+277 EELVVGEEPAHW
-291 LIDVNVE
+291 LIDVNAE

-304 CAPPALGDGD
+304 CASPTLGDGD
-314 DEVLIDLVRTSRGA
+314 GGGEALIDLVRASRGA
-328 TPRVVEYIAALAADP
+328 TPRVVECIAALAADP

-357 PSTPEVCDIAAVL
+357 PITPEVCDIAAAL

-393 RILAAGQDPR
+393 RILAAGRDPR
-403 WARVLEAFVRA
+403 WARTLEAFVRA
-414 SSLEQATWAKTSG
+414 SCLERATWAKIG
-427 RWALNPVG
+427 GHWALEPVG
-435 PLIGAGLSPGA
+435 PLTGAGLSPGA
-446 GLVAAVTERLQKHTG
+446 GLVAAVTERLRG
-461 RTYVSGLL
+461 RTERTDVSKLL
-469 ALLAGWPSDE
+469 ALLAGWPPDE
-479 CRGALETVRGLL
+479 CRDALETVRGLL
-491 PDRRAFKVLVAWRD
+491 PRPAAVRVLTAWRD

-514 VAADG
+514 AAADG
-519 RLYERFAVAR
+519 GLHERFMVAR
-529 MTRDLQDYHRVLDAG
+529 MTRDLRDYHRVLDAG
-544 PDESCLPELIAFWP
+544 PGESCLPELIASWP

-573 RIPDGARPPAQRVR
+573 RIPDDARPPAQRVR

-600 VGRHLPALLS
+600 VGRHLPVLLS

-632 RLGTDDVSRA
+632 RLGADDVGRA
-642 ASLLAG
+642 APLLAG
-648 IAADGGGVPWYS
+648 IAADGGGVPWHS

-673 RVAGSL
+673 RVAGRL

-728 AQRDQR
+728 VERDQR

-741 GDEELLARMRR
+741 GDEELLTRMRR

>member
-1 MTRRPDQIDWSALS
+1 M
-15 HAYSSAEDVPEA
+15 
-27 IEALADPERVGSA
+27 
-40 VEFFHDALL
+40 
-49 HQQSIYSA
+49 
-57 TGPAVVAAARV
+57 
-68 LVEGRCADPED
+68 
-79 VGEMLLYFAQLTAYW
+79 
-94 RGLARDDPGAA
+94 
-105 AHHPEV
+105 
-111 AQVSACRA
+111 
-119 ALDEVADILLPVV
+119 
-132 AGAGVAARTAAAI
+132 
-145 QAYRSAPDARAVAAL
+145 
-160 AARIGSAPP
+160 
-169 SAGEGGQPPG
+169 
-179 VAAGPQGTAGSE
+179 
-191 GTAGSGAATDPK
+191 
-203 TAAGSGAATDP
+203 
-214 GAFAG
+214 
-219 LEAACAWSLAAL
+219 
-231 GADAGA
+231 
-237 AGLAPRLA
+237 
-245 GALARVRTRA
+245 RTRA
-255 CDREDLALLAEHW
+255 CGREDLALLAEHW
-268 SEARELVEE
+268 PRACELV
-277 LIEELVVGEEPAHW
+277 EELVVGEEPAHW
-291 LIDVNVE
+291 LLDINAE

-304 CAPPALGDGD
+304 CAPPVLGDGD
-314 DEVLIDLVRTSRGA
+314 GEVLIDLVRASRGA

-343 GADPEPLIAVLEET
+343 GAAPEPLIAVLEET
-357 PSTPEVCDIAAVL
+357 PITPEVCDIAAAL

-393 RILAAGQDPR
+393 RVLAAGRDPR
-403 WARVLEAFVRA
+403 WARALEAFVRA
-414 SSLEQATWAKTSG
+414 SCLERATWAKIG
-427 RWALNPVG
+427 GHWALEPVG
-435 PLIGAGLSPGA
+435 PLTGAGLSPGA
-446 GLVAAVTERLQKHTG
+446 GLVTAVTERLRG
-461 RTYVSGLL
+461 RTERTDVSKLL
-469 ALLAGWPSDE
+469 ALLAGWPPDE
-479 CRGALETVRGLL
+479 CRDALETVRGLL
-491 PDRRAFKVLVAWRD
+491 PRPAAVGVLTAWRD

-514 VAADG
+514 AAADG
-519 RLYERFAVAR
+519 GLHERFMVAR
-529 MTRDLQDYHRVLDAG
+529 MTRDLRDYHRVLDAG
-544 PDESCLPELIAFWP
+544 PGESCLPELIASWP

-573 RIPDGARPPAQRVR
+573 RIPDDARPPAQRVR

-632 RLGTDDVSRA
+632 RLGTDDVGRA
-642 ASLLAG
+642 APLLAG
-648 IAADGGGVPWYS
+648 IAADGGGVPWHS

-711 DAPAGARAAV
+711 DAPAGARAAA

-728 AQRDQR
+728 VERDQR

>member
-15 HAYSSAEDVPEA
+15 HAYGSAEDIPEA
-27 IEALADPERVGSA
+27 IEALADPERVESA
-40 VEFFHDALL
+40 VDSFYDALL

-57 TGPAVVAAARV
+57 TGPAVVAAARMI
-68 LVEGRCADPED
+68 VEGRCADPED
-79 VGEMLLYFAQLTAYW
+79 AGEMLLHFAQLTDHW

-105 AHHPEV
+105 VHHPEV
-111 AQVSACRA
+111 AQAPACRA

-132 AGAGVAARTAAAI
+132 AGAGATARTAAAI

-179 VAAGPQGTAGSE
+179 VAAGPE
-191 GTAGSGAATDPK
+191 GTAGSAAATDPK
-203 TAAGSGAATDP
+203 TAADP
-214 GAFAG
+214 GAVAG
-219 LEAACAWSLAAL
+219 PEAACAWSLAAL

-237 AGLAPRLA
+237 TGLAPRLA

-255 CDREDLALLAEHW
+255 CGREDLALLAEHW
-268 SEARELVEE
+268 PRACELV
-277 LIEELVVGEEPAHW
+277 EELVVGEEPAHW
-291 LIDVNVE
+291 LIDVNAE

-304 CAPPALGDGD
+304 CAPPVLGDGD
-314 DEVLIDLVRTSRGA
+314 GEVLIDLVRASRGA

-343 GADPEPLIAVLEET
+343 GAAPEPLIAVLEET
-357 PSTPEVCDIAAVL
+357 PITPEVCDIAAAL

-393 RILAAGQDPR
+393 RVLAAGRDPR
-403 WARVLEAFVRA
+403 WARALEAFVRA
-414 SSLEQATWAKTSG
+414 SCLERATWAKIG
-427 RWALNPVG
+427 GHWALEPVG
-435 PLIGAGLSPGA
+435 PLTGAGLSPGA
-446 GLVAAVTERLQKHTG
+446 GLVAAVTERLRG
-461 RTYVSGLL
+461 RTERTDVSKLL
-469 ALLAGWPSDE
+469 ALLAGWPPDE
-479 CRGALETVRGLL
+479 CRDALETVRGLL
-491 PDRRAFKVLVAWRD
+491 PRTAAVRVLTAWRD
-505 RESLPALRR
+505 LESLPALRR
-514 VAADG
+514 AAADG
-519 RLYERFAVAR
+519 GLHERFMVAR
-529 MTRDLQDYHRVLDAG
+529 MTWDLRDYHRVLDAG
-544 PDESCLPELIAFWP
+544 PGESCLPELIASWP

-573 RIPDGARPPAQRVR
+573 RIPDDARPPAQRVR

-600 VGRHLPALLS
+600 VGSHLPALLS

-632 RLGTDDVSRA
+632 RLGTDDVGRA
-642 ASLLAG
+642 APLLAG

>member
-15 HAYSSAEDVPEA
+15 HAYGSAKDIPEA
-27 IEALADPERVGSA
+27 IEALADPERVEFA
-40 VEFFHDALL
+40 VDSFYDALL

-57 TGPAVVAAARV
+57 TGPAVVAAARMI
-68 LVEGRCADPED
+68 VEGRCADPED
-79 VGEMLLYFAQLTAYW
+79 AGEMLLYFAQLTDHW

-105 AHHPEV
+105 VHHPEV
-111 AQVSACRA
+111 AQAPACQA

-132 AGAGVAARTAAAI
+132 AGAGATARTAAAI

-169 SAGEGGQPPG
+169 SAGEGGQPPE
-179 VAAGPQGTAGSE
+179 VAAGPE
-191 GTAGSGAATDPK
+191 GTAGSAAATDPK
-203 TAAGSGAATDP
+203 TAADP
-214 GAFAG
+214 GAVAG
-219 LEAACAWSLAAL
+219 PEAACAWSLAAL

-237 AGLAPRLA
+237 TGLAPRLA

-268 SEARELVEE
+268 PRACELV
-277 LIEELVVGEEPAHW
+277 EELVVGEEPAHW
-291 LIDVNVE
+291 LIDVNAE

-304 CAPPALGDGD
+304 CAPPVLGDGD
-314 DEVLIDLVRTSRGA
+314 GEVLIDLVRASRGA

-343 GADPEPLIAVLEET
+343 GAAPEPLIAVLEET
-357 PSTPEVCDIAAVL
+357 PITPEVCDIAAAL

-393 RILAAGQDPR
+393 RVLAAGRDPR
-403 WARVLEAFVRA
+403 WARALEAFVRA
-414 SSLEQATWAKTSG
+414 SCLERATWAKIG
-427 RWALNPVG
+427 GHWALEPVG
-435 PLIGAGLSPGA
+435 PLTGAGLSPDA
-446 GLVAAVTERLQKHTG
+446 GLVTAVTERLRG
-461 RTYVSGLL
+461 RTERTDVSKLL
-469 ALLAGWPSDE
+469 ALLAGWPPDE
-479 CRGALETVRGLL
+479 CRDALETVRGLL
-491 PDRRAFKVLVAWRD
+491 PRTAAVRVLTAWRD
-505 RESLPALRR
+505 LESLPALRR
-514 VAADG
+514 AAADG
-519 RLYERFAVAR
+519 GLHERFMVAR
-529 MTRDLQDYHRVLDAG
+529 MTRDLRDYHRVLDAG
-544 PDESCLPELIAFWP
+544 PGESCLPELIASWP

-573 RIPDGARPPAQRVR
+573 RIPDDARPPAQRVR

-600 VGRHLPALLS
+600 VGSHLPALLS

-632 RLGTDDVSRA
+632 RLGTDDVGRA
-642 ASLLAG
+642 APLLAG

-734 LSTMDAA
+734 LSTIDAA

>member
-15 HAYSSAEDVPEA
+15 HAYGSAEDIPEA
-27 IEALADPERVGSA
+27 IEALADPERVESA
-40 VEFFHDALL
+40 VDSFYDALL

-57 TGPAVVAAARV
+57 TGPAVVAAARMI
-68 LVEGRCADPED
+68 VEGRCADPED
-79 VGEMLLYFAQLTAYW
+79 AGEMLLYFAQLTDHW

-105 AHHPEV
+105 VHHPEV
-111 AQVSACRA
+111 AQAPACRA

-132 AGAGVAARTAAAI
+132 AGAGAAARTAAAI

-169 SAGEGGQPPG
+169 PAGEGGRP
-179 VAAGPQGTAGSE
+179 
-191 GTAGSGAATDPK
+191 
-203 TAAGSGAATDP
+203 P

-237 AGLAPRLA
+237 TGLAPRLA
-245 GALARVRTRA
+245 AALARVRTRA
-255 CDREDLALLAEHW
+255 CEREDIALLAEHW
-268 SEARELVEE
+268 PRARELVEE
-277 LIEELVVGEEPAHW
+277 LVVGEDPAHW
-291 LIDVNVE
+291 LIDVNAE

-304 CAPPALGDGD
+304 CVPPALGDGD
-314 DEVLIDLVRTSRGA
+314 DEVLIDLVRASRGA

-357 PSTPEVCDIAAVL
+357 PITPEVCDIAAAL

-393 RILAAGQDPR
+393 RVLAAGRDPR
-403 WARVLEAFVRA
+403 WARALEAFVRA
-414 SSLEQATWAKTSG
+414 SCLERATWAKIG
-427 RWALNPVG
+427 GHWALEPIG
-435 PLIGAGLSPGA
+435 PLTGAGLSPGA
-446 GLVAAVTERLQKHTG
+446 GLVAAVTERLRG
-461 RTYVSGLL
+461 RTERTDVSKLL
-469 ALLAGWPSDE
+469 ALLAGWPPDE
-479 CRGALETVRGLL
+479 CRDALETVRGLL
-491 PDRRAFKVLVAWRD
+491 PRTAAVRVLTAWRD
-505 RESLPALRR
+505 LESLPALRR
-514 VAADG
+514 AAADG
-519 RLYERFAVAR
+519 GLHERFMVAR
-529 MTRDLQDYHRVLDAG
+529 MTRDLRDYHRVLDAG
-544 PDESCLPELIAFWP
+544 PDESCLPELIASWP

-573 RIPDGARPPAQRVR
+573 RIPDDARPPAQRVR

-632 RLGTDDVSRA
+632 RLGADDVGRA

-648 IAADGGGVPWYS
+648 IAADGGGVPWHS

-752 AVALLGDGAA
+752 AVALPGDGAA

>member
-15 HAYSSAEDVPEA
+15 HAYGSAEDIPEA
-27 IEALADPERVGSA
+27 IEALADPERVESA
-40 VEFFHDALL
+40 VDSFYDALL

-57 TGPAVVAAARV
+57 TGPAVVAAARMI
-68 LVEGRCADPED
+68 VEGRCADPED
-79 VGEMLLYFAQLTAYW
+79 AGEMLLHFAQLTDHW

-105 AHHPEV
+105 VHHPEV
-111 AQVSACRA
+111 AQAPACRA

-132 AGAGVAARTAAAI
+132 AGAGAAARTAAAI

-169 SAGEGGQPPG
+169 SAGEGGRSPE
-179 VAAGPQGTAGSE
+179 VAAGSE
-191 GTAGSGAATDPK
+191 GTAGSAAATDPK
-203 TAAGSGAATDP
+203 TATDP
-214 GAFAG
+214 GVTAG

-237 AGLAPRLA
+237 TGLAPRLA

-268 SEARELVEE
+268 PRACELV
-277 LIEELVVGEEPAHW
+277 EELVVGEEPAHW
-291 LIDVNVE
+291 LIDVNAE

-314 DEVLIDLVRTSRGA
+314 GEVLIDLVRASRGA

-357 PSTPEVCDIAAVL
+357 PITPEVCDIAAAL

-393 RILAAGQDPR
+393 RVLAAGRDPR
-403 WARVLEAFVRA
+403 WARALEAFVRA
-414 SSLEQATWAKTSG
+414 SCLERATWAKIG
-427 RWALNPVG
+427 GHWALEPIG
-435 PLIGAGLSPGA
+435 PLTGAGLSPGA
-446 GLVAAVTERLQKHTG
+446 GLVAAVTERLRG
-461 RTYVSGLL
+461 RTERTDVSRLL
-469 ALLAGWPSDE
+469 ALLAGWPPDE
-479 CRGALETVRGLL
+479 CRDALETVRGLL
-491 PDRRAFKVLVAWRD
+491 PRTAAVRVLTAWRD
-505 RESLPALRR
+505 FESLPALRR
-514 VAADG
+514 AAADG
-519 RLYERFAVAR
+519 GLYERFMVAR
-529 MTRDLQDYHRVLDAG
+529 MTRDLRDYHRVLDAG
-544 PDESCLPELIAFWP
+544 PDESCLPELIASWP

-573 RIPDGARPPAQRVR
+573 RIPDDARPPAQRVR

-648 IAADGGGVPWYS
+648 IAADGGGVPWHS

-679 PEPPELLARIL
+679 PEPPALLARIL

-728 AQRDQR
+728 VERDQR

>member
-15 HAYSSAEDVPEA
+15 HAYGSAEDIPEA
-27 IEALADPERVGSA
+27 IEALADPERVESA
-40 VEFFHDALL
+40 VDSFYDALL

-57 TGPAVVAAARV
+57 TGPAVVAAARMI
-68 LVEGRCADPED
+68 VEGRCADPED
-79 VGEMLLYFAQLTAYW
+79 AGEMLLHFAQLTDHW

-105 AHHPEV
+105 VHHPEV
-111 AQVSACRA
+111 AQAPACRA

-132 AGAGVAARTAAAI
+132 DGAGAAARTAAAI

-169 SAGEGGQPPG
+169 PAGEGGRPPG
-179 VAAGPQGTAGSE
+179 AAAGPQGTAGPE
-191 GTAGSGAATDPK
+191 GAAGSAAATDPK
-203 TAAGSGAATDP
+203 TAADP
-214 GAFAG
+214 GAAAG

-255 CDREDLALLAEHW
+255 CDR
-268 SEARELVEE
+268 
-277 LIEELVVGEEPAHW
+277 VVGEDPAHW
-291 LIDVNVE
+291 LIDVNAE

-314 DEVLIDLVRTSRGA
+314 DEVLIDLVRASRGA
-328 TPRVVEYIAALAADP
+328 TPRVVEHIAALAADP

-357 PSTPEVCDIAAVL
+357 PITPEVCDIAAAL

-393 RILAAGQDPR
+393 RVLAAGRDPR
-403 WARVLEAFVRA
+403 WARALEAFVRA
-414 SSLEQATWAKTSG
+414 SCLERATWAKIG
-427 RWALNPVG
+427 GHWALEPIG
-435 PLIGAGLSPGA
+435 PLTGAGLSPGA
-446 GLVAAVTERLQKHTG
+446 GLVTAVTERLRG
-461 RTYVSGLL
+461 RTERTDVSRLL
-469 ALLAGWPSDE
+469 ALLAGWPPDE
-479 CRGALETVRGLL
+479 CREALETVRGLL
-491 PDRRAFKVLVAWRD
+491 PRTAAVRVLTAWRD
-505 RESLPALRR
+505 LESLPALRR
-514 VAADG
+514 AAADG
-519 RLYERFAVAR
+519 GLYERFMVAR
-529 MTRDLQDYHRVLDAG
+529 MTRDLRDYHRVLDAG
-544 PDESCLPELIAFWP
+544 PDESCLPELIASWP

-573 RIPDGARPPAQRVR
+573 RIPDDARPPAQRAR

-632 RLGTDDVSRA
+632 RLGADDVDRA
-642 ASLLAG
+642 TPLLAG
-648 IAADGGGVPWYS
+648 IAADGGGVPRHS

-695 GHSKQGTALDL
+695 GHSKQGAALDL

-752 AVALLGDGAA
+752 AVALLGDGTA
-762 VSGREP
+762 VSGREL

>member
-15 HAYSSAEDVPEA
+15 HAYGSAKDIPEA
-27 IEALADPERVGSA
+27 IEALADPERVEFA
-40 VEFFHDALL
+40 VDSFYDALL

-57 TGPAVVAAARV
+57 TGPAVVAAARMI
-68 LVEGRCADPED
+68 VEGRCADPED
-79 VGEMLLYFAQLTAYW
+79 AGEMLLYFAQLTDHW

-105 AHHPEV
+105 VHHPEV
-111 AQVSACRA
+111 AQAPACQA

-132 AGAGVAARTAAAI
+132 AGAGATARTAAAI

-169 SAGEGGQPPG
+169 SAGEGGQPPE
-179 VAAGPQGTAGSE
+179 VAAGPE
-191 GTAGSGAATDPK
+191 GTAGSAAATDPK
-203 TAAGSGAATDP
+203 TAADP
-214 GAFAG
+214 GAVAG
-219 LEAACAWSLAAL
+219 PEAACAWSLAAL

-237 AGLAPRLA
+237 TGLAPRLA

-255 CDREDLALLAEHW
+255 CGREDLALLAEHW
-268 SEARELVEE
+268 PRACELV
-277 LIEELVVGEEPAHW
+277 EELVVGEEPAHW
-291 LIDVNVE
+291 LIDVNAE

-304 CAPPALGDGD
+304 CAPPVLGDGD
-314 DEVLIDLVRTSRGA
+314 GEVLIDLVRASRGA

-343 GADPEPLIAVLEET
+343 GAAPEPLIAVLEET
-357 PSTPEVCDIAAVL
+357 PITPEVCDIAAAL

-393 RILAAGQDPR
+393 RVLAAGRDPR
-403 WARVLEAFVRA
+403 WARALEAFVRA
-414 SSLEQATWAKTSG
+414 SCLERATWAKIG
-427 RWALNPVG
+427 GHWALEPVG
-435 PLIGAGLSPGA
+435 PLTGAGLSPDA
-446 GLVAAVTERLQKHTG
+446 GLVTAVTERLRG
-461 RTYVSGLL
+461 RTERTDVSKLL
-469 ALLAGWPSDE
+469 ALLAGWPPDE
-479 CRGALETVRGLL
+479 CRDALETVRGLL
-491 PDRRAFKVLVAWRD
+491 PRPAAVGVLTAWRD

-514 VAADG
+514 AAADG
-519 RLYERFAVAR
+519 GLHERFMVAR
-529 MTRDLQDYHRVLDAG
+529 MTRDLRDYHRVLDAG
-544 PDESCLPELIAFWP
+544 PGESCLPELIASWP

-573 RIPDGARPPAQRVR
+573 RIPDDARPPAQRVR

-600 VGRHLPALLS
+600 VGSHLPALLS

-632 RLGTDDVSRA
+632 RLGTDDVGRA
-642 ASLLAG
+642 APLLAG

-734 LSTMDAA
+734 LSTIDAA

>member
-1 MTRRPDQIDWSALS
+1 MIRRPDQIDWFALS
-15 HAYSSAEDVPEA
+15 HAYGSAEDIPEA
-27 IEALADPERVGSA
+27 VEALADPERVEFA
-40 VEFFHDALL
+40 VDSFYDALL

-57 TGPAVVAAARV
+57 TGPAVVAAARMI
-68 LVEGRCADPED
+68 VEGRCADPED
-79 VGEMLLYFAQLTAYW
+79 VGEMLLHFAQLTDHW

-105 AHHPEV
+105 VHHPEV
-111 AQVSACRA
+111 AQVPACRA

-132 AGAGVAARTAAAI
+132 AGAGATARTAAAI

-169 SAGEGGQPPG
+169 SAGEGGPPPG
-179 VAAGPQGTAGSE
+179 AAVGPKGTGGA
-191 GTAGSGAATDPK
+191 GAATDPK
-203 TAAGSGAATDP
+203 TAADLGSAAGP
-214 GAFAG
+214 
-219 LEAACAWSLAAL
+219 EAACAWSLAAL

-237 AGLAPRLA
+237 TGLAPRLA
-245 GALARVRTRA
+245 VALARVRTRA
-255 CDREDLALLAEHW
+255 CQREDLALLAEHW
-268 SEARELVEE
+268 PRACELV
-277 LIEELVVGEEPAHW
+277 EELVVGEEPAHW
-291 LIDVNVE
+291 LIDVNAE

-314 DEVLIDLVRTSRGA
+314 DDVLIDLVRTSRGA
-328 TPRVVEYIAALAADP
+328 TPRVVGYIAALAADP

-357 PSTPEVCDIAAVL
+357 PITPEVCDIAAAL

-393 RILAAGQDPR
+393 RVLAAGRDPR
-403 WARVLEAFVRA
+403 WARALEAFVCA
-414 SSLEQATWAKTSG
+414 SCLERATWAKIG
-427 RWALNPVG
+427 GHWALEPVG
-435 PLIGAGLSPGA
+435 PLTGAGLSPGA
-446 GLVAAVTERLQKHTG
+446 GLVTAVTERLRG
-461 RTYVSGLL
+461 RTERTDVSKLL
-469 ALLAGWPSDE
+469 ALLAGWPPDE
-479 CRGALETVRGLL
+479 CRDALETVRGLL
-491 PDRRAFKVLVAWRD
+491 PRTAAVGVLTAWRD

-514 VAADG
+514 AAADG
-519 RLYERFAVAR
+519 GLHERFMVAR
-529 MTRDLQDYHRVLDAG
+529 MTRDLRDYHRVLDAG
-544 PDESCLPELIAFWP
+544 PGESCLPELIASWP

-573 RIPDGARPPAQRVR
+573 QIPDDARPPAQRVR

-632 RLGTDDVSRA
+632 RLGADDVDRA
-642 ASLLAG
+642 APLLAG
-648 IAADGGGVPWYS
+648 IAADGGGVPWHS

-706 AESLA
+706 AEFLA

-728 AQRDQR
+728 AQRDRR
-734 LSTMDAA
+734 LNTMDAA

-762 VSGREP
+762 VSEREP

>member
-1 MTRRPDQIDWSALS
+1 M
-15 HAYSSAEDVPEA
+15 
-27 IEALADPERVGSA
+27 
-40 VEFFHDALL
+40 
-49 HQQSIYSA
+49 
-57 TGPAVVAAARV
+57 
-68 LVEGRCADPED
+68 
-79 VGEMLLYFAQLTAYW
+79 
-94 RGLARDDPGAA
+94 
-105 AHHPEV
+105 
-111 AQVSACRA
+111 
-119 ALDEVADILLPVV
+119 
-132 AGAGVAARTAAAI
+132 
-145 QAYRSAPDARAVAAL
+145 
-160 AARIGSAPP
+160 
-169 SAGEGGQPPG
+169 
-179 VAAGPQGTAGSE
+179 
-191 GTAGSGAATDPK
+191 
-203 TAAGSGAATDP
+203 
-214 GAFAG
+214 
-219 LEAACAWSLAAL
+219 
-231 GADAGA
+231 
-237 AGLAPRLA
+237 
-245 GALARVRTRA
+245 
-255 CDREDLALLAEHW
+255 
-268 SEARELVEE
+268 
-277 LIEELVVGEEPAHW
+277 GEEPAHW
-291 LIDVNVE
+291 LIDVNAE

-314 DEVLIDLVRTSRGA
+314 GEVLIDLVRASRGA

-357 PSTPEVCDIAAVL
+357 PITPEVCDIAAVL
-370 ADRPAGAPRSR
+370 ADRPASAPRSR

-393 RILAAGQDPR
+393 RVLAAGRDPR
-403 WARVLEAFVRA
+403 WARALEAFVRA
-414 SSLEQATWAKTSG
+414 SCLERATWAKIG
-427 RWALNPVG
+427 GHWALEPIG
-435 PLIGAGLSPGA
+435 PLTGAGLSPGA
-446 GLVAAVTERLQKHTG
+446 GLVTAVTERLRG
-461 RTYVSGLL
+461 RTERTDVSKLL
-469 ALLAGWPSDE
+469 ALLAGWPPDE
-479 CRGALETVRGLL
+479 CRDALETVRGLL
-491 PDRRAFKVLVAWRD
+491 PRTAAVGVLTAWRD

-514 VAADG
+514 AAADG
-519 RLYERFAVAR
+519 GLHERFMVAR
-529 MTRDLQDYHRVLDAG
+529 MTRDLRDYHRVLDAG
-544 PDESCLPELIAFWP
+544 PGESCLPELIASWP

-573 RIPDGARPPAQRVR
+573 RIPDDARPPAQRVR

-632 RLGTDDVSRA
+632 RLGTDDVGRA
-642 ASLLAG
+642 APLLAG
-648 IAADGGGVPWYS
+648 IAADGGGVPWHS

-752 AVALLGDGAA
+752 AVDLLGDGAA

>member
-15 HAYSSAEDVPEA
+15 HAYGSAEDIPEA
-27 IEALADPERVGSA
+27 IEALADPERVESA
-40 VEFFHDALL
+40 VDSFYDALL

-57 TGPAVVAAARV
+57 TGPAVVAAARMI
-68 LVEGRCADPED
+68 VEGRCADPED
-79 VGEMLLYFAQLTAYW
+79 AGEMLLYFAQLTDHW

-105 AHHPEV
+105 VHHPEV
-111 AQVSACRA
+111 AQAPACRA

-132 AGAGVAARTAAAI
+132 AGAGATARTAAAI

-169 SAGEGGQPPG
+169 SAGEGGRSPE
-179 VAAGPQGTAGSE
+179 VAAGSE
-191 GTAGSGAATDPK
+191 GTAGPEGTAGSAAATDPK
-203 TAAGSGAATDP
+203 TAAGPGAA
-214 GAFAG
+214 AG

-255 CDREDLALLAEHW
+255 CGREDLALLAEHW
-268 SEARELVEE
+268 PRACELV
-277 LIEELVVGEEPAHW
+277 EELVVGEEPAHW
-291 LIDVNVE
+291 LIDVNAE

-304 CAPPALGDGD
+304 CAPPVLGDGD
-314 DEVLIDLVRTSRGA
+314 GEVLIDLVRASRGA

-357 PSTPEVCDIAAVL
+357 PITPEVCDIAAAL

-393 RILAAGQDPR
+393 RILAAGRDPR
-403 WARVLEAFVRA
+403 WARTLEAFVRA
-414 SSLEQATWAKTSG
+414 SCLERATWAKIG
-427 RWALNPVG
+427 GHWALEPVG
-435 PLIGAGLSPGA
+435 PLTGAGLSPGA
-446 GLVAAVTERLQKHTG
+446 GLVAAVTERLRG
-461 RTYVSGLL
+461 RTERTDVSKLL
-469 ALLAGWPSDE
+469 ALLANWPPDE
-479 CRGALETVRGLL
+479 CRDALETVRGLL
-491 PDRRAFKVLVAWRD
+491 PRPAAVRVLTAWRD

-514 VAADG
+514 AAADG
-519 RLYERFAVAR
+519 GLHERFMVAR
-529 MTRDLQDYHRVLDAG
+529 MTRDLRDYHRVLDAG
-544 PDESCLPELIAFWP
+544 PGESCLPELIASWP

-573 RIPDGARPPAQRVR
+573 RIPDDARPPAQRAR

-648 IAADGGGVPWYS
+648 IAADGGGVPWHS

-728 AQRDQR
+728 VERDQR

-752 AVALLGDGAA
+752 AVVLLGDGAA